1 MNRLIKLFSLACLF
15 SLCLFAVSC
24 DDDDAGCAT
33 YFLTEASSS
42 VIVEKL
48 YYNDDGLLAVAL
60 QAVDGNAPR
69 RDEYSYNANRQLI
82 RVDIHNFFYNTFSYN
97 DDGDIESIKMY
108 STASDELNRELKY
121 FYDVDGKLTRREFHQ
136 PELIYFELYED
147 PSANVIEVLSYE
159 VDEEGNEEQKPT
171 VVYTMDS
178 NPNAYPKEWS
188 LEQSAFGSV
197 VTPNIITS
205 YEVIENGIVDAT
217 RSYSLNFE
225 YNEGGYPKTGSI
237 MGGSEFI
244 TYTYSCEPVKEP

>member
-1 MNRLIKLFSLACLF
+1 MNRLIKLFSLACLS

-136 PELIYFELYED
+136 PELIYFELYEY
-147 PSANVIEVLSYE
+147 PAANVIEVLSYE
-159 VDEEGNEEQKPT
+159 VDEEGNEE
-171 VVYTMDS
+171 
-178 NPNAYPKEWS
+178 E
-188 LEQSAFGSV
+188 F
-197 VTPNIITS
+197 
-205 YEVIENGIVDAT
+205 EVIMKFEVDGSDQKYMMVVPLTGENDEEDEVYAF
-217 RSYSLNFE
+217 RYE
-225 YNEGGYPKTGSI
+225 EEGDDLKL
-237 MGGSEFI
+237 
-244 TYTYSCEPVKEP
+244 YTIEDEEEWNMVEETFNTLLGEMEEEN